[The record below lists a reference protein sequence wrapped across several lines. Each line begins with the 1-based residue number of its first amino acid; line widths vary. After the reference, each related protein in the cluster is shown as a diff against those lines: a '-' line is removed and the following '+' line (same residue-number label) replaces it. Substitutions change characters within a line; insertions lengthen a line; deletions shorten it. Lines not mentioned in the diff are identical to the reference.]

1 MLTFE
6 PVTKEK
12 KKIPET
18 KFTYKVLKLSEVN
31 FSPLN
36 PTIRT
41 RKNKLKRLITNIAKN
56 GQNNPITV
64 MRIKTAVDNKAGVVV
79 NRIVDGHRR
88 CAALHYLGHTEVHAI
103 VLNNPKVNYDKA
115 FTSLH
120 ADTVRINTVQEC
132 ERWLKGAKSI
142 SQMTKGR
149 IASLQKRLGKVRAR
163 MIIKRCVSLDKSPGT
178 IAMAMRNYEQYIG
191 KKLSRKENFNV
202 AYWLVNI
209 GSSWVI
215 STAIGALIPI
225 DFLEDCINNKK
236 EIPVDWAHKIYMNG
250 KEV

>member
-6 PVTKEK
+6 PVIKEK

-18 KFTYKVLKLSEVN
+18 KFKYKVLKLSEVN

-41 RKNKLKRLITNIAKN
+41 RKDKLRGLISNIAIN

-64 MRIKTAVDNKAGVVV
+64 MRVKTAVGDKSGVIV
-79 NRIVDGHRR
+79 NRVVDGHRR
-88 CAALHYLGHTEVHAI
+88 CAALHHLGHTEVHAI
-103 VLNNPKVNYDKA
+103 ILDNSKVNYDKA

-142 SQMTKGR
+142 SQQTRGR
-149 IASLQKRLGKVRAR
+149 ITSLQRRLGKARAR

-191 KKLSRKENFNV
+191 KKLSRKENFNA

-209 GSSWVI
+209 GSAWII
-215 STAIGALIPI
+215 STAISALIPI
-225 DFLEDCINNKK
+225 NFLEDCINNKK
-236 EIPVDWAHKIYMNG
+236 EIPVDWAHKIG
-250 KEV
+250 DLV